1 MKTLPHVVVV
11 GGGISGLAA
20 AWYLTQGPNGPR
32 ATVTLLESSERF
44 GGKLALQ
51 SFGGLSLDTGAEA
64 LLAARPEA
72 VGLCKELGLET
83 VPAATTQA
91 SIYSRG
97 RLRAIP
103 RGLLTGVPTDL
114 RKLAA
119 SGILSLPGLLRIPLD
134 HVLPRTVLHGDVS
147 VGDYVSTR
155 LGGEVTQ
162 RLVEPML
169 GGVYAGR
176 AETLSLQMTVPALY
190 RAATQRRS
198 AIESA
203 ASVLSDGRKTMGPRK
218 GPIFVGLEGG
228 VGTLP
233 GALVSALRDR
243 GVVLHASCDVQ
254 QVRSRG
260 HHWDV
265 VAGDGRGRYETHTAD
280 AVLFATPAPVTGA
293 LLESLNRSAADEL
306 LHALVAEHVQRGAI
320 GGDETPVLDQGDG
333 LAGVLEQAAKALL
346 ALAQLLFH
354 RPLFADVGPHR
365 DDHLLCAQID
375 AVGADAYIDG
385 VTVAMAVQAIE
396 GGVAIAL
403 DGLEGGGDRGLVV
416 ARLDISDREPG
427 KFLAAVAQTT
437 VCRGVEVDKAAFRR
451 IDQTDGVVGVV
462 EDRPEN
468 QLAAQRDGGSTA
480 ARQHTA
486 KTLGNGVDEAAFLG
500 QEGAF
505 LRGRTGPRIADHNF
519 AAGGAIDVDRS
530 RLTVEAH
537 LEIAGGVTV
546 LFPAL
551 RDDDARHGGFR
562 ILPARWQ
569 GSGHS
574 EINIFPLNDV
584 LSVNAHVN

>member
-1 MKTLPHVVVV
+1 VSTLPHVVVV

-20 AWYLTQGPNGPR
+20 AWYLTQGPSGPR
-32 ATVTLLESSERF
+32 ARVTLLESSEHF

-176 AETLSLQMTVPALY
+176 SETLSLQMTVPALY

-243 GVVLHASCDVQ
+243 GVVLNASCDVQ

-260 HHWDV
+260 QHWDV

-293 LLESLNRSAADEL
+293 LLESVNQSAADEL
-306 LHALVAEHVQRGAI
+306 LGIEYADVAVVTLGYPAHEARHLRGSGFLVPPVEGRTVKGVTYSSLKWSWVGRQARSHADDGLFILRASVGRAGDPLVAQSSDAELVRLAADDLAQMIGLPRRPAIESVTRWVQGLPQYAVGHRTRVA
-320 GGDETPVLDQGDG
+320 DVREWLLNTPG
-333 LAGVLEQAAKALL
+333 LAVCGAAYEGVGVAACIGSAQAA
-346 ALAQLLFH
+346 
-354 RPLFADVGPHR
+354 VS
-365 DDHLLCAQID
+365 
-375 AVGADAYIDG
+375 
-385 VTVAMAVQAIE
+385 TVLQ
-396 GGVAIAL
+396 
-403 DGLEGGGDRGLVV
+403 
-416 ARLDISDREPG
+416 
-427 KFLAAVAQTT
+427 
-437 VCRGVEVDKAAFRR
+437 
-451 IDQTDGVVGVV
+451 
-462 EDRPEN
+462 
-468 QLAAQRDGGSTA
+468 QLAER
-480 ARQHTA
+480 R
-486 KTLGNGVDEAAFLG
+486 EW
-500 QEGAF
+500 
-505 LRGRTGPRIADHNF
+505 
-519 AAGGAIDVDRS
+519 
-530 RLTVEAH
+530 AH
-537 LEIAGGVTV
+537 G
-546 LFPAL
+546 
-551 RDDDARHGGFR
+551 
-562 ILPARWQ
+562 
-569 GSGHS
+569 
-574 EINIFPLNDV
+574 
-584 LSVNAHVN
+584 